1 VIYVAVWFSGAILA
15 LYVMFKC
22 CLQYTKRDRVT
33 GVDTV
38 IYSVVSRHQMTVDG
52 VVDVI
57 VVNVR
62 LNCVL
67 KATPWC
73 LTPRQLT
80 SVMAEQRKRLI
91 PEEFARLEE
100 SLSQHGIVYDR
111 SRT

>member
-1 VIYVAVWFSGAILA
+1 MVFE
-15 LYVMFKC
+15 C
-22 CLQYTKRDRVT
+22 RLQYMRRDRET

-38 IYSVVSRHQMTVDG
+38 TYSVLSRHRVRVDE
-52 VVDVI
+52 VVDVA

-67 KATPWC
+67 ELSPWC

-80 SVMAEQRKRLI
+80 SVMAAERDRLS
-91 PEEFARLEE
+91 PNEFARLEE
-100 SLSQHGIVYDR
+100 SLKQHGIVYDR

>member
-1 VIYVAVWFSGAILA
+1 
-15 LYVMFKC
+15 MR
-22 CLQYTKRDRVT
+22 RDRET

-38 IYSVVSRHQMTVDG
+38 VYSVLSRHHMTVDG
-52 VVDVI
+52 VVDVV

-67 KATPWC
+67 EVTPWC

-80 SVMAEQRKRLI
+80 AVMASERLRLA
-91 PEEFARLEE
+91 PEEFARLED
-100 SLSQHGIVYDR
+100 SLSRHGIVYDR

>member
-1 VIYVAVWFSGAILA
+1 
-15 LYVMFKC
+15 MR
-22 CLQYTKRDRVT
+22 RDRET

-38 IYSVVSRHQMTVDG
+38 AYSVTSRHRLRVDE

-62 LNCVL
+62 LSCELEVS
-67 KATPWC
+67 PWC

-80 SVMAEQRKRLI
+80 SVMAAERHRLS

-100 SLSQHGIVYDR
+100 SLDQHRIVYDR

>member
-1 VIYVAVWFSGAILA
+1 
-15 LYVMFKC
+15 M
-22 CLQYTKRDRVT
+22 RDDRVT

-67 KATPWC
+67 KSTPWC

-80 SVMAEQRKRLI
+80 SVMAEQRKRLSHA
-91 PEEFARLEE
+91 EFARLED
-100 SLSQHGIVYDR
+100 SLSQHDIAYDR
-111 SRT
+111 SK